1 MELKR
6 CVRCGKFYDTE
17 VEVCQDCIIK
27 DMADMGKLKSFLVD
41 GYTSGIS
48 KTEIAESTGISARN
62 LDRYLGYE
70 EFNNIYL
77 SDMADNKNKGKGKT
91 EITV

>member
-6 CVRCGKFYDTE
+6 CMRCGKFYDSE
-17 VEVCQDCIIK
+17 VDVCHDCVAK
-27 DMADMGKLKSFLVD
+27 DTADISKLKAFMVE
-41 GYTSGIS
+41 GYNNDVT
-48 KTEIAESTGISARN
+48 KLEIVNVTGISVKN

-77 SDMADNKNKGKGKT
+77 SDAENSKNKDLGKIKT
-91 EITV
+91 